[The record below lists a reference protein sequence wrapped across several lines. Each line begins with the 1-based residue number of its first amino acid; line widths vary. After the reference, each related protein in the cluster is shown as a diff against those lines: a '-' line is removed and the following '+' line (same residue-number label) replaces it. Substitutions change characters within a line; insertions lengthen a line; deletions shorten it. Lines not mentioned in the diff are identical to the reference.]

1 MGESSGLGAPDG
13 GTQGRPQS
21 AEKRCGRHK
30 EKGGFCWITAWSFY
44 YLTGSERSQR
54 ELRRIARA
62 GESDPEI
69 EVRPVVIRGDAAESE
84 LRLSEIICYGSFF
97 FWYLVIDSTILEL
110 CIHIGIYRFS
120 NIQFTIT
127 AHHGQ
132 MAPIG
137 RKR

>member
-84 LRLSEIICYGSFF
+84 LGFRKLFAMVHSFF
-97 FWYLVIDSTILEL
+97 GTW
-110 CIHIGIYRFS
+110 
-120 NIQFTIT
+120 
-127 AHHGQ
+127 
-132 MAPIG
+132 
-137 RKR
+137 